1 MRPIAKIFM
10 ATIAIALSSL
20 ARGATIT
27 EWNFDQTNLVPN
39 VGSGS
44 ATNIGGTTMAFA
56 AGIPGQGWN
65 VLTFPAQGTNSGT
78 AGARYF
84 VSTVGYS
91 NIAVRFDHR
100 ASGTASRWA
109 RLDYTT
115 DGGATWTPFWTNG
128 GALSPHD
135 TFYPFTNSFA
145 SVPSVNDN
153 SNFGFRIVS
162 IFSPL
167 PFDQNASLPDY
178 PANTAYMRANAQA
191 SYTPGGGVGTGDY
204 APAGTWR
211 FDNVRISGDAIVSGP
226 TLYATNSAILI
237 NEILVNPIGTDDSRE
252 YVELI
257 GPPGA
262 ALDGLTILEVSGNG
276 TNIGKIFWA
285 RDLSGASLGANGIL
299 LIGEMYQSLWPAWT
313 GVPPATTLMD
323 MNHPRGRLDNDTTTF
338 LLVTNFT
345 GALDQDLDTNDD
357 GNFDLTPFDQ
367 VLDSVGWLD
376 GTIGDRVYSPASLT
390 QFSGTPDAATRV
402 ATNVMPNLFFAW
414 FNGDLMTND
423 TDSAGITYNPFR
435 GSVIM
440 PAGAKITPGQT
451 NHWNTD
457 RQPPL
462 IAPLADR
469 VVKLSNTVV
478 MTVNALATDGDPVT
492 LALQSGPS
500 GATFGSTGAV
510 GTLTWLAAPTGVFP
524 VVFTAT
530 DVDGVNTATVQ
541 IIVQTAAVASIRIT
555 EVMSKSLHPADRD
568 WFEIYNYGNEAVDL
582 SALSWDDDSN
592 IPGSGHFNG
601 YIIPPNGTYVISA
614 RPVGTEAVFRQ
625 EWGLASNAPIWCA
638 GPTVFQNFSSAG
650 DMLYIYDAYGLEI
663 TSVTI
668 PAATFGF
675 SFEWAGDGS
684 NLGLSVAGENGA
696 YLAPDNGEGG
706 AGIDVAS
713 PGIAMPVHPTNDS
726 DGDGQSDLEEW
737 VAGTDLNNP
746 ADLFQWKG
754 MATGAPFIALVSGRW
769 YEVQS
774 TTNLPSGIWN
784 TVTNFTAASNMTWH
798 ASGGTNSMEVRR
810 IRVARP

>member
-1 MRPIAKIFM
+1 MKCIQNF
-10 ATIAIALSSL
+10 IAILMVSTAVT
-20 ARGATIT
+20 RGATIT
-27 EWNFDQTNLVPN
+27 EWNFDASNLVAN
-39 VGSGS
+39 IGSGT
-44 ATNIGGTTMAFA
+44 ATNIGGSSTAFA
-56 AGIPGQGWN
+56 AGNPGGAWN
-65 VLTFPAQGTNSGT
+65 TSSYPAQSTNSGT
-78 AGARYF
+78 AGVVFY
-84 VSTVGYS
+84 VSTLGYS
-91 NIAVRFDHR
+91 NIVIRFDHR

-109 RLDYTT
+109 RLDYTA

-128 GALSPHD
+128 GAISPHD
-135 TFYPFTNSFA
+135 TFYSFTNISLA
-145 SVPSVNDN
+145 SVPAVND
-153 SNFGFRIVS
+153 STGFGFRIVS

-167 PFDQNASLPDY
+167 AFDQNASLPDY
-178 PANTAYMRANAQA
+178 PANSAYMRANAQA
-191 SYTPGGGVGTGDY
+191 VYTPGGGAGTGDY
-204 APAGTWR
+204 GPAGTWR
-211 FDNVRISGDAIVSGP
+211 FDNVRITGDAIVSGP
-226 TLYATNSAILI
+226 SIYATNSAVLI

-252 YVELI
+252 YVELK
-257 GPPGA
+257 GPPA
-262 ALDGLTILEVSGNG
+262 ASLDGLTVLEVSGNG

-285 RDLSGASLGANGIL
+285 RDLSGAALGANGLL

-313 GVPPATTLMD
+313 GVPPSTALLD

-345 GALDQDLDTNDD
+345 GAVDQDLDTNDD
-357 GNFDLTPFDQ
+357 GTLDATPFDQ
-367 VLDSVGWLD
+367 ILDSVGWLD
-376 GTIGDRVYSPASLT
+376 GTVGDRVYSPASLT
-390 QFSGTPDAATRV
+390 QFSGTPDAATRI
-402 ATNVMPNLFFAW
+402 ATNVNPNTFFAW
-414 FNGDLMTND
+414 FNGDLMTNA

-435 GSVIM
+435 GSLIM

-500 GATFGSTGAV
+500 GATFGTTGTV
-510 GTLTWLAAPTGVFP
+510 GTLTWLAAPTGVYP

-530 DVDGVNTATVQ
+530 DVDGVNTAIVQ

-568 WFEIYNYGNEAVDL
+568 WFEIYNYGNEPVDL

-592 IPGSGHFNG
+592 IPGSAHFNG
-601 YIIPPNGTYVISA
+601 YVIPPNSTYVISA
-614 RPVGTEAVFRQ
+614 RPVGTEDVFRQ

-638 GPTVFQNFSSAG
+638 GPAVFQNLSSAG
-650 DMLYIYDAYGLEI
+650 DMIYIYDAYGLEI

-675 SFEWAGDGS
+675 TFEWAGDGS

-706 AGIDVAS
+706 AGFDVGS
-713 PGIAMPVHPTNDS
+713 PGVAMPVHPTNDT
-726 DGDGQSDLEEW
+726 DGDGQTDLEEW
-737 VAGTDLNNP
+737 IAGTDPTNP
-746 ADLFQWKG
+746 ADLFQW
-754 MATGAPFIALVSGRW
+754 TGSSSAPTIALVSGRW

-774 TTNLPSGIWN
+774 TTNLMSGPWN
-784 TVTNFTAASNMTWH
+784 TITNFVAPSNMNWNAVT
-798 ASGGTNSMEVRR
+798 STNSLEIRR